1 MFYYNNERIKTVIKS
16 SERNHFLI
24 IIENKNDLYLRNP
37 FYIKFYYVLELSLK
51 SIIRSLTK
59 YGVNICFQYL

>member
-24 IIENKNDLYLRNP
+24 IIENKNNLYLRNP
-37 FYIKFYYVLELSLK
+37 FYIKFYYVLESSLK
-51 SIIRSLTK
+51 SIISSLTK